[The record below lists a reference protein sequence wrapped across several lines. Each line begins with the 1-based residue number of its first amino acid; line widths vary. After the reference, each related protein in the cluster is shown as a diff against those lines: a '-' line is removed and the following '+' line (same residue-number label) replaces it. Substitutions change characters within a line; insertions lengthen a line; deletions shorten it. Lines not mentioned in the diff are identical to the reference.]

1 MSGLSHVR
9 TELFHLLDP
18 IEQRSRITRHAE
30 AERNVEPWENG
41 DSTGGGA
48 SGSGLV
54 GARECSA
61 LERLSVRVMAAW
73 DFRELEK
80 IRAEF
85 FQKGGLD
92 RWFGI
97 VFILTL
103 NEIEVL
109 SY

>member
-1 MSGLSHVR
+1 
-9 TELFHLLDP
+9 
-18 IEQRSRITRHAE
+18 
-30 AERNVEPWENG
+30 
-41 DSTGGGA
+41 
-48 SGSGLV
+48 
-54 GARECSA
+54 
-61 LERLSVRVMAAW
+61 MAAW